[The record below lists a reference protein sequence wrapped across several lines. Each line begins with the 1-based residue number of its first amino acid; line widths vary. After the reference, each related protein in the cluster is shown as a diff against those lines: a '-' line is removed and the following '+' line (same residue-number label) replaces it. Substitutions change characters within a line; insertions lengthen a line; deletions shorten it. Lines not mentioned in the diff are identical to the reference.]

1 MNANLVRKLNQYFV
15 HLNAVKYSS
24 DQTQPS
30 RKLTPQQ
37 TLFPFW
43 VYSDLFPGLLK

>member
-30 RKLTPQQ
+30 RKLTPQ
-37 TLFPFW
+37 LNIVSF
-43 VYSDLFPGLLK
+43 LGLLWFISGFT